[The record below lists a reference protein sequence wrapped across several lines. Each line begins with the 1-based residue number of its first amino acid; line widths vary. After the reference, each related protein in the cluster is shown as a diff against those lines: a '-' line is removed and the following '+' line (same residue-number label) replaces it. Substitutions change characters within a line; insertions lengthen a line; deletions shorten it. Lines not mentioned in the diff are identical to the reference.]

1 MSADQLNSIRDHKVF
16 VKYKTGGIMTHD
28 KKYPTQFTK
37 IIRRPDVLNMTG
49 WSKST
54 LYNRINQG
62 LFIEPISLGARA
74 VGFVLEESQQITNA
88 MIAGKSQDEIR
99 QLVADLTNNRKNL
112 AA

>member
-1 MSADQLNSIRDHKVF
+1 MINKH
-16 VKYKTGGIMTHD
+16 
-28 KKYPTQFTK
+28 PTQFTK
-37 IIRRPDVLNMTG
+37 IIRRPDVLNMIG

-54 LYNRINQG
+54 LYNRINEG
-62 LFIEPISLGARA
+62 LFIEPISLGVRC
-74 VGFVLEESQQITNA
+74 VGYPYDEVQQIINN